1 MAIRTRRFCSDPL
14 ALSGP
19 PLPPATGVTT
29 AAVVTTRHHTQP
41 QHGQLGCWN
50 AFNSF
55 VLRVGTY
62 RLTSPFLSWI
72 GICCTRPF
80 TRLARF
86 LCAPFVCALR
96 TLPRRDGCD
105 LVSADAVATAGQPCA
120 SAVDIRLREY
130 GRGRH
135 CTGNDSTTCDRD
147 GDTSRRVCNRGHPA

>member
-1 MAIRTRRFCSDPL
+1 MAIRTRRFCFDPL
-14 ALSGP
+14 DLSGP

-41 QHGQLGCWN
+41 QHGQPGCWN
-50 AFNSF
+50 AF

-80 TRLARF
+80 TRSARF
-86 LCAPFVCALR
+86 LCAPFVWALR
-96 TLPRRDGCD
+96 TLSRRDGCD
-105 LVSADAVATAGQPCA
+105 LVSSDAVTTAGQPCA
-120 SAVDIRLREY
+120 SAVDIRLRKY

-135 CTGNDSTTCDRD
+135 CTGNNTSDRD
-147 GDTSRRVCNRGHPA
+147 GDTTRCVCNRGHPA